1 MSNTIIAAALDGLS
15 KAIAANPDKA
25 RAKYAPAT
33 ATIVDGLRCRVTG
46 PAGESIETDMPAP
59 MGGAGSSP
67 NPGWYF
73 RAAMAACCSTVIAQ
87 RAARLG
93 IELTR
98 LEVTVAGDGD
108 NRGILGLDET
118 ISAGHSALRT
128 DVQISARNASAEALH
143 QLVQWASEHAPV
155 GRTVRDAAANALHVH
170 VT

>member
-1 MSNTIIAAALDGLS
+1 MSNAAIAAALDNLS
-15 KAIAANPDKA
+15 KTIAANPDKA
-25 RAKYAPAT
+25 RAKHAPAT
-33 ATIVDGLRCRVTG
+33 ATIVDGLRCQVTG

-59 MGGAGSSP
+59 MGGAAASP

-118 ISAGHSALRT
+118 VSAGHSAISHRRADQRAQCERGSTAPAGAMGERARARSAGRCTMRRRT
-128 DVQISARNASAEALH
+128 RCMS
-143 QLVQWASEHAPV
+143 
-155 GRTVRDAAANALHVH
+155 T
-170 VT
+170 